1 MYKKVYLIIGIILT
15 LSLYGCG
22 KNQQPQPVSGNSM
35 SAVSQPSV
43 SCQTTDPV
51 FYGEAALW
59 LEKGNGISVN
69 LEALDYFDALDS
81 VCVYNCG
88 TKEKAEFPVSE
99 EFKYTAEEDGTYYVY
114 AVTLEG
120 KYVDLSKN
128 LGVTQIITTGS
139 NGFIGL

>member
-15 LSLYGCG
+15 FSLSGCG

-59 LEKGNGISVN
+59 LEKDNTISVN
-69 LEALDYFDALDS
+69 LEVLDYFDALDR
-81 VCVYNCG
+81 VCVFNSR
-88 TKEKAEFPVSE
+88 TKKEEEFPVSG